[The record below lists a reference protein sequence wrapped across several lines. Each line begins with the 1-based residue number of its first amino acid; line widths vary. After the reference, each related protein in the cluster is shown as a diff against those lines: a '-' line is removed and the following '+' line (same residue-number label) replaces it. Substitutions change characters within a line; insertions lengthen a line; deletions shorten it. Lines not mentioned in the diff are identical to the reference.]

1 MGTHSRLQNSV
12 QYLKG
17 VGPRRAERLEKLGIR
32 TGRDLLYHVPRRYE
46 DATRVDR
53 IGALRSGDDATIIG
67 EVVAKGVLP
76 TRKGLRIFR
85 AVVRDDSGR
94 MEVAW
99 PGQPWLD
106 RQISRGDLILVTGS
120 VGFFHGLQLKPREH
134 TVLARE
140 GEAEAGLVF
149 PVYPATEGLS
159 HRQIRKI
166 VEENLEPL
174 LEEVAEREVFPAD
187 WLSALDL
194 PRLEAALEASHR
206 PQDLLAVERA
216 QRRLAWEELFF
227 LQLLHARARHA
238 IRSRQQGVAMRGPP
252 VLSARFLDALPFR
265 LTGSQARAWS
275 EIEADMGE
283 DARMYRL
290 LQGDVGSG
298 KTVVA
303 VTAML
308 KAVENGYQAALMAP
322 TELLAE
328 QHLRT
333 LGRLLAPVGESVRL
347 LTGSV
352 TGREREEILGGLSD
366 GSIRLVVGTHA
377 LFQEGVSLARPGLMV
392 IDEQHRFGVSQRRAL
407 QALGGAADMLVMS
420 ATPIPRSLALTLYG
434 DLDLSVIDTLP
445 PGRRA
450 VRTGVRGYADRDAA
464 LEWIRGEL
472 EAGRQAYFVYPL
484 IEESEQVDAKAVT
497 AAVEELRATY
507 AGWNVEMVH
516 GRMAAAEK
524 ESVMRRFAGGEISV
538 LVATTVIEVGIDV
551 PNATVM
557 VIEHAERFGLSQ
569 LHQLRGRVGRGG
581 EQSWCVAFHG
591 GREVPPRL
599 QAFAATTDGFRL
611 AREDLKLRGQGD
623 LFGAQQ
629 HGVPELK
636 FADLERDSDL
646 LEHAREK
653 ARAIVASDPELV
665 ARAHR
670 AFGRELAERY
680 ADREV
685 LFGIG

>member
-32 TGRDLLYHVPRRYE
+32 SGRDLLYHVPRRYE

-53 IGALRSGDDATIIG
+53 IGSLRSGDDATIIG

-94 MEVAW
+94 IEVAW
-99 PGQPWLD
+99 PGQPWLE

-140 GEAEAGLVF
+140 GEMEEGLVF
-149 PVYPATEGLS
+149 PVYPATDGLS

-194 PRLEAALEASHR
+194 PRLEAALEVLHR
-206 PQDLLAVERA
+206 PQDLLGVERA
-216 QRRLAWEELFF
+216 LRRLAWEELFF

-238 IRSRQQGVAMRGPP
+238 IRSRQQGLAMRAPP
-252 VLSARFLDALPFR
+252 VLSARFLESLPFR

-275 EIEADMGE
+275 EIEADMRE

-328 QHLRT
+328 QHIRT
-333 LGRLLAPVGESVRL
+333 LGSLLEPVGESARL

-352 TGREREEILGGLSD
+352 GGREREEILGGLSD

-377 LFQEGVSLARPGLMV
+377 LFQEGVSMSRPGLMV

-407 QALGGAADMLVMS
+407 QDLGGAADMLVMS

-450 VRTGVRGYADRDAA
+450 VRTGVRGYGDRDAA

-472 EAGRQAYFVYPL
+472 SAGRQAYFVYPL
-484 IEESEQVDAKAVT
+484 IEESEAVDARAVT
-497 AAVEELRATY
+497 AAVDELRATY
-507 AGWNVEMVH
+507 PGWNVEMVH
-516 GRMAAAEK
+516 GRMTAAEK

-569 LHQLRGRVGRGG
+569 LHQLRGRVGRGA

-591 GREVPPRL
+591 GQEVPPRL

-629 HGVPELK
+629 HGAPELR

-646 LEHAREK
+646 LEHARER
-653 ARAIVASDPELV
+653 ARAIVASDPELIS
-665 ARAHR
+665 RTHR

>member
-1 MGTHSRLQNSV
+1 MGTHSRLQNPV

-17 VGPRRAERLEKLGIR
+17 VGPRRAERLEKLGVR
-32 TGRDLLYHVPRRYE
+32 SGRDLLYHVPRRYE

-53 IGALRSGDDATIIG
+53 IGSLRSGDDATIIG

-94 MEVAW
+94 VEVAW

-106 RQISRGDLILVTGS
+106 RQISRGDLVLVTGS

-140 GEAEAGLVF
+140 GEVEEGLVF
-149 PVYPATEGLS
+149 PVYPATDGLS

-187 WLSALDL
+187 WLTALDL
-194 PRLEAALEASHR
+194 PRLEAALEVLHR
-206 PQDLLAVERA
+206 PQDLLGVERA
-216 QRRLAWEELFF
+216 LRRLAWEELFF

-238 IRSRQQGVAMRGPP
+238 IRSSQQGVAMSGPP
-252 VLSARFLDALPFR
+252 VLSARFLESLPFR
-265 LTGSQARAWS
+265 LTESQVRAWS
-275 EIEADMGE
+275 EIEADMGQ

-333 LGRLLAPVGESVRL
+333 LGRLLEPLGESARM

-352 TGREREEILGGLSD
+352 TGSEREEILGGLSD

-377 LFQEGVSLARPGLMV
+377 LFQEGVSLSRPGLMV

-407 QALGGAADMLVMS
+407 QDLGGAADMLVMS

-472 EAGRQAYFVYPL
+472 AAGRQAYFVYPL
-484 IEESEQVDAKAVT
+484 IEESEVVDAKAVT
-497 AAVEELRATY
+497 AAVEELRATFPE
-507 AGWNVEMVH
+507 WNVEMVH
-516 GRMAAAEK
+516 GRMPAAEK
-524 ESVMRRFAGGEISV
+524 DSVMRRFAGGEISV

-569 LHQLRGRVGRGG
+569 LHQLRGRVGRGA

-591 GREVPPRL
+591 GQEVPPRL
-599 QAFAATTDGFRL
+599 QAFAASTDGFRL

-629 HGVPELK
+629 HGVPDLR

-653 ARAIVASDPELV
+653 ARDIVSSDPELV
-665 ARAHR
+665 SRAHR

>member
-17 VGPRRAERLEKLGIR
+17 VGPRRAERLEKLGVR
-32 TGRDLLYHVPRRYE
+32 SGRDLLYHVPRRYE

-53 IGALRSGDDATIIG
+53 IGSLRSGDDATIIG

-94 MEVAW
+94 VEVAW

-106 RQISRGDLILVTGS
+106 RQISRGDLVLVTGS

-140 GEAEAGLVF
+140 GEVEEGLVF

-174 LEEVAEREVFPAD
+174 LAEVAEREVFPAD
-187 WLSALDL
+187 WLSALEL
-194 PRLEAALEASHR
+194 PRLEAALEVLHR
-206 PQDLLAVERA
+206 PQDLLGVERA
-216 QRRLAWEELFF
+216 LRRLAWEELFF

-238 IRSRQQGVAMRGPP
+238 IRSTQQGVAMRGPP
-252 VLSARFLDALPFR
+252 VLSARFLESLPFQ
-265 LTGSQARAWS
+265 LTESQVRAWS
-275 EIEADMGE
+275 EIEADMRE
-283 DARMYRL
+283 DVRMYRL

-303 VTAML
+303 ATAML
-308 KAVENGYQAALMAP
+308 KAVENGFQAALMAP

-333 LGRLLAPVGESVRL
+333 LGRLLEPLGESPRL

-352 TGREREEILGGLSD
+352 TGREREEILNGLSD

-377 LFQEGVSLARPGLMV
+377 LFQEDVSLSRPGLMV

-407 QALGGAADMLVMS
+407 QELGGAADMLVMS

-445 PGRRA
+445 PGRQA

-472 EAGRQAYFVYPL
+472 AAGRQAYFVYPL
-484 IEESEQVDAKAVT
+484 IEESEVVDAKAVT
-497 AAVEELRATY
+497 AAVDELRATY
-507 AGWNVEMVH
+507 SGWNVEMVH
-516 GRMAAAEK
+516 GRMAAADK

-569 LHQLRGRVGRGG
+569 LHQLRGRVGRGA

-591 GREVPPRL
+591 GKEVPPRL
-599 QAFAATTDGFRL
+599 QAFAASTDGFRL
-611 AREDLKLRGQGD
+611 AREDLRLRGQGD

-629 HGVPELK
+629 HGVPELR

-665 ARAHR
+665 SRAHR